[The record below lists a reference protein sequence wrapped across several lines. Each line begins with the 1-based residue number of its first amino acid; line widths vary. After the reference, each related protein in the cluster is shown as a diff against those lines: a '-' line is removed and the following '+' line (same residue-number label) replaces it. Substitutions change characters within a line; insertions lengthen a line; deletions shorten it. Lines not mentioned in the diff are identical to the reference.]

1 MLRGLRRRSP
11 RRTARDG
18 STEDGRE
25 DREIVAEYL
34 RSRSDVSF
42 HALYDRHA
50 PAMYALALR
59 FLAGRRNEAE
69 DAVQD
74 SWLRALSGL
83 QSFRWESSL
92 RTWLCG
98 IIVNCCRERVR
109 DAWWPVAPPEPPAR
123 APDRTDRLQVEE
135 LLSRLPPGYRAVLV
149 LHDIEGYTHREI
161 ARLLDID
168 EGTAR
173 SQLSR
178 ARATFRRWLNVST
191 EEQDARRR

>member
-1 MLRGLRRRSP
+1 MTILRRRSQN
-11 RRTARDG
+11 
-18 STEDGRE
+18 GRE
-25 DREIVAEYL
+25 DRDLVADYL

-50 PAMYALALR
+50 PAMYALACR
-59 FLAGRRNEAE
+59 FLAGRSNDAE
-69 DAVQD
+69 DAVQEA
-74 SWLRALSGL
+74 WLRALSSL
-83 QSFRWESSL
+83 HAFRWESSL

-109 DAWWPVAPPEPPAR
+109 DAWWPVALPEPPAR
-123 APDRTDRLQVEE
+123 APDRPEKLHVEE
-135 LLSRLPPGYRAVLV
+135 LLARLPPGYRAVLV

-178 ARATFRRWLNVST
+178 ARSTFRRWQNAST
-191 EEQDARRR
+191 EERDARQR